1 MIKII
6 KDSTNGQ
13 FGTASF
19 SMDEQSHETEGQ
31 LMFRIVGQKLE
42 VLDPFGGQNKHAYDV
57 LSSLLE
63 FELRQK
69 GHLR

>member
-1 MIKII
+1 MIKIV
-6 KDSTNGQ
+6 KDSDGGQ
-13 FGTASF
+13 FGTADF
-19 SMDEQSHETEGQ
+19 SMDEQGQEIEGQ

-57 LSSLLE
+57 LSSLLD

-69 GHLR
+69 GHLH